1 MFKVHAYQLA
11 DSIDIRQFR
20 TAFTAELFHSDADE
34 LFFKIDTDKFIYV
47 FKYGVVSFL
56 NHSEIEMSAFIQL
69 ISPFCRH
76 ILPVRLSDEF
86 DIDTNAGRLHFG
98 FDKVSI
104 PKRDVEMLRLI
115 MLHVSQSVA
124 LDHFES
130 LTGLLME
137 EANRHTQ
144 SLEVRGR
151 LELSGIRIKRYIGK
165 ALNLKNRI
173 AENLY
178 IFDSP
183 EETWVDE
190 ELNTLDLGLK
200 RTFDLQSRFRTIEKR
215 LGILKE
221 NLDLFKDLLQYRNS
235 VVLEWI
241 IILLIFVEVI
251 NLFVEK
257 IMAR

>member
-11 DSIDIRQFR
+11 ESIDIRQFR
-20 TAFTAELFHSDADE
+20 TAFTAELVHSDADE
-34 LFFKIDTDKFIYV
+34 LFFKIEPEKFIYI

-56 NHSEIEMSAFIQL
+56 NHSEIDMSAFIQL
-69 ISPFCRH
+69 ISPFCRN
-76 ILPVRLSDEF
+76 ILSTRLSDEF
-86 DIDTNAGRLHFG
+86 DIETNAGRIHFG
-98 FDKVSI
+98 FNKVSI
-104 PKRDVEMLRLI
+104 PQRDVEMLRLI
-115 MLHVSQSVA
+115 MLHVSQTVA
-124 LDHFES
+124 LDHFEG
-130 LTGLLME
+130 LTALLLE

-144 SLEVRGR
+144 SLEVHGR
-151 LELSGIRIKRYIGK
+151 LRLSGIRLKRYIGK

-173 AENLY
+173 SENLY

-183 EETWVDE
+183 EETWEDE
-190 ELNTLDLGLK
+190 DLNRLDLGLK
-200 RTFDLQSRFRTIEKR
+200 RTFDLQSRFRTIEKS

-241 IILLIFVEVI
+241 IILLILVEVI